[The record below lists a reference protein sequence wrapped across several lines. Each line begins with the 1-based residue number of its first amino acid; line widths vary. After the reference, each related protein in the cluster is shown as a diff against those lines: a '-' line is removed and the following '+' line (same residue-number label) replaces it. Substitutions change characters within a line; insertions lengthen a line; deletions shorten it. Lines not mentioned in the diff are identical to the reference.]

1 MAKSKKKLNKK
12 QDLETKE
19 HALPEGFW
27 SQVGAIILIALSILF
42 VVAWF
47 GAGGPVLQW
56 IFKTSQNIVG
66 YTVYILPFF
75 LTFIAVEIFKS
86 KENRLSAA
94 VKVASVLML
103 FWISGLF
110 GLMTDKTGA
119 GSGGLVGSLL
129 NKLML
134 AVATGGVAV
143 FMYILLIF
151 ITFLF
156 IAQIQPIALLK
167 KLWKLIKR
175 DTSESDANKKIMQN
189 ASLLGSSEQVGFQI
203 NNAMPMPN
211 QKSGKR
217 FSSFGGSTPV
227 DAEAE
232 KGTALVTK
240 KDLNWEPPS
249 LNLLIKKQTPPD
261 SGDAEHN
268 AAIIHETLQHF
279 GIDVEMKS
287 ANIGPKVTQYTMQ
300 PASGVR
306 LEKISQLENNLALN
320 LAATSNLRIEAPIPG
335 EKLVGVEVPNRGA
348 GDVRIFGILN
358 SNTWKHTNEPLSF
371 AIGKDVLGHE
381 IIGSLDSA
389 MPHILIAGQT
399 GSGKS
404 VMINTLLVSMLYK
417 NSPSEMKLILVDP
430 KEVEMSMYEDIPHLM
445 TPIITSPEKTI
456 SALKWA
462 VNEMQRRYSL
472 MSSHHI
478 KEIKTFNNQVEA
490 NLSKGVDVD
499 EDKPTEAM
507 PYIVIVIDEMADLM
521 MQSPKDVEALI
532 VRLVQKGRA
541 AGIHMVLA
549 TQRPSVNVITG
560 LIKTNIPGRIS
571 FSVVSQVDSR
581 VVLDMVGAEKLLGQ
595 GDMLY
600 KNPKSNKPIR
610 VQGAFISDDEV
621 KKVTNHLRMQ
631 GPPNYND
638 DVVAM
643 PVSFNGRGGVISD
656 NDKGTDDP
664 MYDEALSIIL
674 ESGKASTS
682 YLVRR
687 LSIGY
692 NRAARIIDIM
702 ERNGVVGPANG
713 SKPRDILI
721 SDASELNQDED

>member
-1 MAKSKKKLNKK
+1 
-12 QDLETKE
+12 
-19 HALPEGFW
+19 
-27 SQVGAIILIALSILF
+27 
-42 VVAWF
+42 
-47 GAGGPVLQW
+47 
-56 IFKTSQNIVG
+56 
-66 YTVYILPFF
+66 
-75 LTFIAVEIFKS
+75 
-86 KENRLSAA
+86 
-94 VKVASVLML
+94 
-103 FWISGLF
+103 
-110 GLMTDKTGA
+110 
-119 GSGGLVGSLL
+119 
-129 NKLML
+129 
-134 AVATGGVAV
+134 
-143 FMYILLIF
+143 
-151 ITFLF
+151 
-156 IAQIQPIALLK
+156 
-167 KLWKLIKR
+167 
-175 DTSESDANKKIMQN
+175 
-189 ASLLGSSEQVGFQI
+189 
-203 NNAMPMPN
+203 
-211 QKSGKR
+211 
-217 FSSFGGSTPV
+217 
-227 DAEAE
+227 
-232 KGTALVTK
+232 
-240 KDLNWEPPS
+240 
-249 LNLLIKKQTPPD
+249 
-261 SGDAEHN
+261 
-268 AAIIHETLQHF
+268 
-279 GIDVEMKS
+279 
-287 ANIGPKVTQYTMQ
+287 
-300 PASGVR
+300 
-306 LEKISQLENNLALN
+306 
-320 LAATSNLRIEAPIPG
+320 
-335 EKLVGVEVPNRGA
+335 
-348 GDVRIFGILN
+348 
-358 SNTWKHTNEPLSF
+358 
-371 AIGKDVLGHE
+371 
-381 IIGSLDSA
+381 
-389 MPHILIAGQT
+389 
-399 GSGKS
+399 
-404 VMINTLLVSMLYK
+404 
-417 NSPSEMKLILVDP
+417 
-430 KEVEMSMYEDIPHLM
+430 M

-490 NLSKGVDVD
+490 NLSKGADVD

-560 LIKTNIPGRIS
+560 LIKTNVPGRIS

-600 KNPKSNKPIR
+600 KNPRSNKPVR